1 MTPQSGGL
9 RQRTPRRHEQSVAA
23 RQGEKSQ
30 PGSAPTPESSSPCSG
45 GQRQPR
51 LPIPRWEAEVHT
63 TQQSTH
69 AGLRRVHSWA
79 GGLQRDLL
87 PSAARGE
94 GMCR

>member
-1 MTPQSGGL
+1 MTPRSAGL

-23 RQGEKSQ
+23 PQAEKSQ
-30 PGSAPTPESSSPCSG
+30 PGSAPTPESSSPCGG
-45 GQRQPR
+45 GQRRPR
-51 LPIPRWEAEVHT
+51 LLIPRWEAELHT
-63 TQQSTH
+63 TQQSPH

-87 PSAARGE
+87 LSAARGE